1 MKKSPSEIKIG
12 ICIIT
17 ILTTIL
23 ICTLIPCGWD
33 SDLDLVEKNPKNE
46 FMIGKYKLD
55 ERTVEY
61 IPGYENFQNAELN
74 IKSDG
79 TFEMRNIPKRT
90 FDFTS
95 NYNSNND
102 VVDAIGKWKTSYN
115 KGTAELNVN
124 VQFDSI
130 KTDLTDFWT
139 SWRIYEKDGKAVVFI
154 IVGDPDSCSAARFEK
169 TNE

>member
-23 ICTLIPCGWD
+23 SCTLIPCGWD

-95 NYNSNND
+95 N
-102 VVDAIGKWKTSYN
+102 
-115 KGTAELNVN
+115 
-124 VQFDSI
+124 
-130 KTDLTDFWT
+130 
-139 SWRIYEKDGKAVVFI
+139 
-154 IVGDPDSCSAARFEK
+154 
-169 TNE
+169 